1 MNINQL
7 FDRDTYTYTYIVS
20 DNKNNAVIIDPV
32 LEQFDRDTAL
42 IESLGFKIK
51 LIIETH
57 VHADHITSAYLLKK
71 KFNSKIA
78 YGENNKIEGADMFL
92 KDDEVLSIG
101 NLKFKVIHSPGH
113 TAGCIS
119 IYIKGYVF
127 TGDTLFIKGAGRTDF
142 QGGSSKSSFKSIKE
156 KLYNLPNE
164 TIVYPA
170 HDYNGITS
178 STIGLEKKWN
188 NSVNENTQLNDYIKN
203 ELEKDRPFPKKFDI
217 AVPANTFCG
226 DSTKVK

>member
-1 MNINQL
+1 MKINQL
-7 FDRDTYTYTYIVS
+7 FDRVTYTYTYIVS

-32 LEQFDRDTAL
+32 LEQFDRDTSL

-78 YGENNKIEGADMFL
+78 YGENNKIEGADLFL

-101 NLKFKVIHSPGH
+101 NLKFKIIHSPGH

-119 IYIKGYVF
+119 IYIEGCVF

-142 QGGSSKSSFKSIKE
+142 QGGSPKSSFKSIKN

-188 NSVNENTQLNDYIKN
+188 NSVNENTLLSDYIKN
-203 ELEKDRPFPKKFDI
+203 ESEKDRPYPKKFDT
-217 AVPANTFCG
+217 AVPANTYCG
-226 DSTKVK
+226 DSTKL

>member
-119 IYIKGYVF
+119 IYIKGYVCRILYLLKEQEELIF
-127 TGDTLFIKGAGRTDF
+127 KADHPALLKVLRKII
-142 QGGSSKSSFKSIKE
+142 QSS
-156 KLYNLPNE
+156 
-164 TIVYPA
+164 
-170 HDYNGITS
+170 
-178 STIGLEKKWN
+178 
-188 NSVNENTQLNDYIKN
+188 
-203 ELEKDRPFPKKFDI
+203 
-217 AVPANTFCG
+217 
-226 DSTKVK
+226 